1 MQAWRVVDWCEPEQM
16 KWISVNLTEPV
27 ANEVKIEIA
36 SAALNFLDTL
46 MIKGQYQV
54 KPPLPFT
61 PGVEISGTV
70 LTAGPTSRFCQGDR
84 VCGLIDHGGFAE
96 QVITRDDD
104 LIKLPDNIDFI
115 TGSVMPV
122 VYPTAWCALKIR
134 ANLQPGETV
143 LIHAGAGGVGLAA
156 LQLACHWGAR
166 VFVTAG
172 SAEKRALCVE
182 HGAEAAFDYD
192 DDWRKQIKQLTNG
205 KGVDVV
211 VDNVGGD
218 ICNESVRALAW
229 GGRLTIVGFA
239 SGEVA
244 QIPANRL
251 LLKNAS
257 AMGVMWGGYAR
268 NQPEFVQPTLDG
280 LFKLLAS
287 GDITPV
293 IGNQYPLDQAPRAL
307 KDLAERKT
315 HGKVVLVPN
324 QQRL

>member
-1 MQAWRVVDWCEPEQM
+1 MKAWRVANWCEPDQM
-16 KWISVNLTEPV
+16 EWVSVDLAEPA
-27 ANEVKIEIA
+27 ANEVKINIA

-46 MIKGQYQV
+46 MIRGQYQV
-54 KPPLPFT
+54 KPSLPFT
-61 PGVEISGTV
+61 PGVEIAGTV
-70 LTAGPTSRFCQGDR
+70 IAAGPDSRFAKGDR

-96 QVITRDDD
+96 QVVTRDDD
-104 LIKLPDNIDFI
+104 LIKLPDNVDFV

-122 VYPTAWCALKIR
+122 VYPTAWCALKLR
-134 ANLQPGETV
+134 ANLQKGETV

-172 SAEKRALCVE
+172 SADKRALCLK
-182 HGAEAAFDYD
+182 HGAEAAFDYG

-239 SGEVA
+239 GGEVA

-251 LLKNAS
+251 LLKNGS
-257 AMGVMWGGYAR
+257 AMGVMWGG
-268 NQPEFVQPTLDG
+268 
-280 LFKLLAS
+280 
-287 GDITPV
+287 
-293 IGNQYPLDQAPRAL
+293 
-307 KDLAERKT
+307 
-315 HGKVVLVPN
+315 
-324 QQRL
+324 